1 VEKLV
6 QKAFSETIKAQQGF
20 FTEDNIGVVIQAAT
34 LVSDA
39 FKAGNKLMIVGNGG
53 SAADAQHLVAE
64 FVNRFQIERPP
75 LPALALTTDSSVLT
89 SIGNDYDF
97 ALIFSKQVKALGK
110 GGDVLLAIST
120 SGNSTNVIEA
130 VVAAQ
135 ALGIKTVALTGG
147 DGGAL
152 AKKAD
157 IVLNVSAEV
166 TARVQEVH
174 ITIGHIICEL
184 VDDILFGDNLAQAEG
199 DVS

>member
-1 VEKLV
+1 VEAKIV
-6 QKAFSETIKAQQGF
+6 KAFGESIEVKKAF
-20 FTEDNIGVVIQAAT
+20 LTEENIGFITEAAS
-34 LVSDA
+34 LISEA

-75 LPALALTTDSSVLT
+75 LPAMALTTDSSVLT

-97 ALIFSKQVKALGK
+97 SLVFSKQVKALGK
-110 GGDVLLAIST
+110 DGDVLLAIST
-120 SGNSTNVIEA
+120 SGNSTNIIEA
-130 VVAAQ
+130 AVAAKAQ
-135 ALGIKTVALTGG
+135 GIKTIAMTGG

-152 AKKAD
+152 AKKVD
-157 IVLNVSAEV
+157 IVLNVDTTV

-184 VDDILFGDNLAQAEG
+184 VDYILFEK
-199 DVS
+199 V

>member
-1 VEKLV
+1 LEAMIVRAFGESIEAKRAFFNEANVEAITK
-6 QKAFSETIKAQQGF
+6 
-20 FTEDNIGVVIQAAT
+20 AAT

-39 FKAGNKLMIVGNGG
+39 FKAGGKLMIVGNGG

-75 LPALALTTDSSVLT
+75 LPALALTTDSSVIT
-89 SIGNDYDF
+89 SIGNDYDYS
-97 ALIFSKQVKALGK
+97 LIFSKQVKALGK
-110 GGDVLLAIST
+110 EGDVLLAIST

-130 VVAAQ
+130 VVAAK
-135 ALGIKTVALTGG
+135 ALGIKTITMTGG

-152 AKKAD
+152 AKQAD
-157 IVLNVSAEV
+157 IALNVEVAV

-184 VDDILFGDNLAQAEG
+184 VDYILFEQ
-199 DVS
+199 VPV

>member
-1 VEKLV
+1 MVV
-6 QKAFSETIKAQQGF
+6 RAFGESIEAKRAF
-20 FTEDNIGVVIQAAT
+20 FNEANVGAITKAAT
-34 LVSDA
+34 HISEA
-39 FKAGNKLMIVGNGG
+39 FKAGGKLMVVGNGG

-75 LPALALTTDSSVLT
+75 LPALALTTDSSVIT

-97 ALIFSKQVKALGK
+97 SLVFSKQVKALGK
-110 GGDVLLAIST
+110 EGDVLLAIST

-130 VVAAQ
+130 AVAAK
-135 ALGIKTVALTGG
+135 ALGIKTIAMTGG

-152 AKKAD
+152 AKQVD
-157 IVLNVSAEV
+157 IALNVEVAV

-184 VDDILFGDNLAQAEG
+184 VDYILFEQ
-199 DVS
+199 VPV